1 MNVRIAGLFGLAALV
16 AGAAVSCKSDPTAEG
31 IGSANSVVMNL
42 KVMNVIIADS
52 SRSFA
57 TVFDTKSDP
66 LTLPVSFAS
75 CDPVVAAVSP
85 ASDAPLPRSAFFVK
99 GVTFGSTCVVATAD
113 GKTDTTQVSTFPA
126 RIVVTGGPDTL
137 LSGSSSLYTFQY
149 LDGVNQP
156 VAGVPDP
163 TFQSSDNSIALPLST
178 LGLVQGKS
186 PGSATL
192 TIQGPP
198 ESGNLVVTK
207 GVLVVPG
214 SFVGNISPSSASP
227 GDFVKITNGG
237 PGFDSD
243 TRVFIDGIETFQVTA
258 TADSIRFVMPPT
270 GVAGLVP
277 LLLDQIG
284 PDQVA
289 LVDNTNLSSAS
300 SSLNGPNEP
309 ANDDPATAPAITADG
324 DYYIVNH
331 GTCTGGSAT
340 SAGDDCDA
348 FFNVTNALARPDTI
362 TVQLDWLSGADN
374 DILWCDAACGGFV
387 GNFDGATSSNPETST
402 VIIPAGEHWNLW
414 INLFDP
420 AGGNAVLVRVRIT
433 GIG

>member
-1 MNVRIAGLFGLAALV
+1 
-16 AGAAVSCKSDPTAEG
+16 
-31 IGSANSVVMNL
+31 MNL
-42 KVMNVIIADS
+42 KVMNVVIADS
-52 SRSFA
+52 NRSFA
-57 TVFDTKSDP
+57 TVYDKASDP
-66 LTLPVSFAS
+66 LNLPVTFAS
-75 CDPVVAAVSP
+75 CNPAVAAVSL

-99 GVTFGSTCVVATAD
+99 GVTFGTTCVVATAQ
-113 GKTDTTQVSTFPA
+113 GLTDTTQVVTFPA
-126 RIVVTGGPDTL
+126 RVVLTSGPDTL
-137 LSGSSSLYTFQY
+137 QSGSSTQYTFQY
-149 LDGVNQP
+149 LDGAGAP

-163 TFQSSDNSIALPLST
+163 TFESSDSSVALPLST
-178 LGLVQGKS
+178 LGLVQAKS
-186 PGSATL
+186 PGPATI
-192 TIQGPP
+192 TVQGP
-198 ESGNLVVTK
+198 EASGNLAVTK

-214 SFVGNISPSSASP
+214 SFVGAISPSSASP

-243 TRVFIDGIETFQVTA
+243 TRVFIGGIETFQVTA

-289 LVDNTNLSSAS
+289 LVDNTNLSSTT

-340 SAGDDCDA
+340 SPGDDCDA

-374 DILWCDAACGGFV
+374 DILWCNATCSAFV
-387 GNFDGATSSNPETST
+387 GNFDGASTSNPETST
-402 VIIPAGEHWNLW
+402 VIIPAGAHWNLW

-420 AGGNAVLVRVRIT
+420 AGIKAVLLRVRVS
-433 GIG
+433 GKG